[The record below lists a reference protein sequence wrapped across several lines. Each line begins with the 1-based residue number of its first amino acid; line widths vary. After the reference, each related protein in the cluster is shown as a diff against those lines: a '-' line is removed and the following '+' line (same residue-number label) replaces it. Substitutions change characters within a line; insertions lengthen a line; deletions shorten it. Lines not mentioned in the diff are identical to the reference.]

1 MINKI
6 LSTAIKLWLRSQVE
20 TAEELEV
27 EIASGDRQILGG
39 YLPYLRLAS
48 SCAVYQGLHLRQ
60 IELIGSNIRIN
71 LSEVF
76 KGKALKLLEPVPVKG
91 ELIIKETDLKASLS
105 SALLLSGLTD
115 LLGQILAANK
125 INNPQQKLAHYS
137 FSWQEIFLK
146 KEKLVITGTV
156 RHNNNQQQINQI
168 NIYSGL
174 TLANSHTLEFF
185 PLQIEG
191 LPDVFKLESDRLSL
205 DLGSEVVIE
214 QLNLEPEK
222 LVFVGGL
229 TIVP

>member
-6 LSTAIKLWLRSQVE
+6 LSTAIKFWLRSQVE

-39 YLPYLRLAS
+39 YLPYVRLTS

-60 IELIGSNIRIN
+60 IELTGSNICIN
-71 LSEVF
+71 LSQVF
-76 KGKALKLLEPVPVKG
+76 KGKALKLLEPVPVQG

-105 SALLLSGLTD
+105 SPLLLSGLTD
-115 LLGQILAANK
+115 LLGQILTANK
-125 INNPQQKLAHYS
+125 INNPQEKLAYYS

-156 RHNNNQQQINQI
+156 RHKNNQQINQI

-191 LPDVFKLESDRLSL
+191 LPDLFKLESDRLSL
-205 DLGSEVVIE
+205 NLGSEVVIE
-214 QLNLEPEK
+214 QLNLEPET